1 MIRKW
6 ITATRKRQGRAA
18 LLDNEVANEWEEI
31 PVTPQD
37 MAARAWAQWRK
48 RAHQSLKKM
57 RGAMHKRQ
65 PTGQETNGDE
75 RKDSEAA
82 QTRGHKQA
90 VSNRD
95 LGTST

>member
-6 ITATRKRQGRAA
+6 ITATRERQGRAA

-65 PTGQETNGDE
+65 QVRRRMAMKEKTAKRHKHEGTN
-75 RKDSEAA
+75 R
-82 QTRGHKQA
+82 RYPI
-90 VSNRD
+90 
-95 LGTST
+95 GT